1 MQMFQV
7 TYTVYQ
13 GQSNQVL
20 NEGTTVVP
28 STTGRMGAE
37 NAIKGMFN
45 SNVNH
50 VAIRSVFP
58 VNK

>member
-1 MQMFQV
+1 MQMFEV
-7 TYTVYQ
+7 SYTVYKGQ
-13 GQSNQVL
+13 GNEVLTEGRQVI
-20 NEGTTVVP
+20 P
-28 STTGRMGAE
+28 SSTGRMGAE

-45 SNVNH
+45 NNH